1 MDGPD
6 ESSGFGCSHN
16 YQRAEAFSNAS
27 GEKLGE
33 IDQSAQ
39 AAMNKFKGDNYAEQT
54 LSRARE
60 KPDSLGRQEAL
71 KKVLADKV
79 KEVSEV
85 GGKVSKLVGDI
96 QKNKISIST
105 RFIQK

>member
-16 YQRAEAFSNAS
+16 YQRAEAFSNAA

-33 IDQSAQ
+33 IDLSAQ
-39 AAMNKFKGDNYAEQT
+39 AAMKKFKGDNYAEQT

-60 KPDSLGRQEAL
+60 NL
-71 KKVLADKV
+71 
-79 KEVSEV
+79 
-85 GGKVSKLVGDI
+85 I
-96 QKNKISIST
+96 H
-105 RFIQK
+105 